1 MMLGILDVLWVQRLR
16 LVIREELLQHE
27 GFFGVKGG
35 LVFTILE
42 NSGPKANDLILRYRV
57 D

>member
-1 MMLGILDVLWVQRLR
+1 MMLGIFDVLWVQGLG
-16 LVIREELLQHE
+16 LVIREELFQHE
-27 GFFGVKGG
+27 GFLGVKGG

-42 NSGPKANDLILRYRV
+42 NSGPKANDFILGYRV